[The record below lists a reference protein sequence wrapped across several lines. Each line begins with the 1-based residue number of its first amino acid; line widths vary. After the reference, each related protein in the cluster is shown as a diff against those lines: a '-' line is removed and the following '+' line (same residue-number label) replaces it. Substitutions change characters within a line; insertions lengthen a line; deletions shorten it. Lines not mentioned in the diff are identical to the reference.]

1 VTAFPGCSGFARTA
15 VCNDLMLAAGSLAAE
30 RDVNVIGRLAR
41 GLGGLGDLVWAKVAL
56 AAAAALVLGAIL
68 GGLARLGARRL
79 LA

>member
-1 VTAFPGCSGFARTA
+1 
-15 VCNDLMLAAGSLAAE
+15 MLAAGSLAAE